1 MVKRAFKKRL
11 PGEWNLSPS
20 HCYQFDASHSSRCPE
35 PVLGSQVSRR
45 APEAQHRGTPANKSA
60 SLGAQL
66 KCLCANAC
74 SMGNKQGELEMCT
87 CLQAYDLNGFMET
100 W

>member
-45 APEAQHRGTPANKSA
+45 APEGKHKGTPNTNSPPSRANLNA
-60 SLGAQL
+60 SVQMRAAWGI
-66 KCLCANAC
+66 
-74 SMGNKQGELEMCT
+74 NKES
-87 CLQAYDLNGFMET
+87 
-100 W
+100 